1 MEYQEII
8 ITILMGISLA
18 ACAGLRAFL
27 PLLVVSVAAKTGLI
41 QLGSGF
47 EWLSSWPSIIVFS
60 VAVLFE
66 ILGDKIPAVD
76 HFLDVF
82 GTFVKPVAG
91 TIAVASTFFD
101 LSPLH
106 ATFYGII
113 FGGTV
118 AEGVHLVK
126 AKARIVSTATTAG
139 FGNPL
144 LSIAEDAASLS
155 GSIMA
160 IFIPVLIFIIIVLT
174 FYLFWLAYRKLR
186 RRKRVSAPNA

>member
-1 MEYQEII
+1 MEYGDII
-8 ITILMGISLA
+8 VTILMGISLA

-27 PLLVVSVAAKTGLI
+27 PLLVVSAAAKAGFI

-47 EWLSSWPSIIVFS
+47 EWLSSWPAIIVFS

-66 ILGDKIPAVD
+66 VLGDKIPVVD

-91 TIAVASTFFD
+91 TIIVASTFFD

-106 ATFYGII
+106 AIVLGIV

-118 AEGVHLVK
+118 AEGVHLIK
-126 AKARIVSTATTAG
+126 AKARVVSSVTTAG
-139 FGNPL
+139 IGNPF
-144 LSIAEDAASLS
+144 LSVAEDAASLS
-155 GSIMA
+155 GSILA
-160 IFIPVLIFIIIVLT
+160 IFIPVLIFIIIVLSL
-174 FYLFWLAYRKLR
+174 YLFWLAYRKFK
-186 RRKRVSAPNA
+186 RRKEASARGA

>member
-8 ITILMGISLA
+8 ITVLMGISLA

-27 PLLVVSVAAKTGLI
+27 PLLVVSVAGKTGFI

-47 EWLSSWPSIIVFS
+47 EWLSSWPAIIVFS

-106 ATFYGII
+106 ATVYGII

-126 AKARIVSTATTAG
+126 AKARVVSTATTAG

-155 GSIMA
+155 GSILA
-160 IFIPVLIFIIIVLT
+160 IFLPVLIFIIIALT
-174 FYLFWLAYRKLR
+174 FYLFWLAYRKLKR
-186 RRKRVSAPNA
+186 RGRLPDPKA